1 MPSPLPVADSA
12 GNVFKHKAAASGKAA
27 THLPGELA
35 IWAFICSDLSVFTFY
50 FVTFLY
56 ERAEDL
62 EAFRTGSAALHLPI
76 GVINTLVLL
85 TSSLFVALAVQ
96 AARSGNG
103 AKAQKLIVGAAMG
116 GLAFVI
122 NKPIEWTEKV
132 RAGLTPQRDDFFQLY
147 YMMTGLHLLHVIVGM
162 TVLFYLWKLC
172 AQIKTMPSERQQRFL
187 ENGASYWHL
196 VDLIWLVLF
205 ALFYLLK

>member
-1 MPSPLPVADSA
+1 MPSLTPAPGHA
-12 GNVFKHKAAASGKAA
+12 GAA
-27 THLPGELA
+27 TGAPVIANRQTARHLPGEIG

-50 FVTFLY
+50 FITFLY
-56 ERAEDL
+56 ERAEHLD
-62 EAFRTGSAALHLPI
+62 AFRSGSETLHLVI

-96 AARSGNG
+96 AVRRGKG
-103 AKAQKLIVGAAMG
+103 AQAQKLILGAALG
-116 GLAFVI
+116 GLAFII

-132 RAGLTPQRDDFFQLY
+132 RAGLTPQHDDFFQLY

-162 TVLFYLWKLC
+162 IVLFYLWKL
-172 AQIKTMPSERQQRFL
+172 AGQIRAMPTERQQRFL

-205 ALFYLLK
+205 ALFYLIK